1 MLTELSKVWWA
12 FLVRG
17 LAAVVFGVLALIW
30 PTITLA
36 IVVVMFGAYA
46 FLDGVF
52 LVVKAI
58 SSWKA
63 RDDRW
68 LLLLEGLLGVGI
80 GVITFFAPRV
90 TEFILLFYIAAWS
103 LATGIIEIASAI
115 RLRKEVPG
123 EIWWIMS
130 GIASIVFAVLLMLF
144 PGAGVLGMIWLI
156 STYAIVFGVL
166 LIVLSFRLLGHR
178 QRARPAKA

>member
-1 MLTELSKVWWA
+1 MLPELSKVWWA

-17 LAAVVFGVLALIW
+17 LAAILFGVLALIW
-30 PTITLA
+30 PNVTLA
-36 IVVVMFGAYA
+36 VLVVMFGAYA

-68 LLLLEGLLGVGI
+68 LLVLEGLLGIGI

-90 TEFILLFYIAAWS
+90 TELILLFYVAAWS
-103 LATGIIEIASAI
+103 LATGVIEIASAI
-115 RLRKEVPG
+115 RLRKEIPG
-123 EIWWIMS
+123 EIWWILS

-144 PGAGVLGMIWLI
+144 PGAGVLGLIWLI

-166 LIVLSFRLLGHR
+166 LVILSFRLLGHR
-178 QRARPAKA
+178 GHAKAPKA

>member
-1 MLTELSKVWWA
+1 MLAELSKVWWA

-17 LAAVVFGVLALIW
+17 VAAVVFGLLALIW
-30 PTITLA
+30 PTITLG
-36 IVVVMFGAYA
+36 ILVIMFGAYA

-68 LLLLEGLLGVGI
+68 LLLLEGFVGVGI
-80 GVITFFAPRV
+80 GVITFFAPHV

-115 RLRKEVPG
+115 RLRNEVPG
-123 EIWWIMS
+123 EIWWILS

-144 PGAGVLGMIWLI
+144 PGAGVLGVIWLI

-166 LIVLSFRLLGHR
+166 LIVLSFRLLRHR
-178 QRARPAKA
+178 RRA